1 MRFRSFRFAFRSPF
15 GVKLP
20 ANHRFWFALK
30 GRNQPTGPQH
40 VTFGNSAPYRSASV
54 VLALA
59 LGALTGLAPDRASAH
74 SMLLIEADSGRVLFQ
89 ENAGHPW
96 YPASVTKVMT
106 AYVTLKAVKAGR
118 ISLDTLI
125 TISPNAAAQAPTK
138 MGFRAGSQITVD
150 NALKTIMVK
159 SANDMSVALAE
170 GVAGSIA
177 AFAEEMNQAA
187 RRLGMTQTTYV
198 NPNGLPADEQITS
211 ARDQAILARA
221 IYNELPEYEMY
232 WRISAIKYGKR
243 IMRNYNSLLG
253 RYPGTDG
260 LKTGFICASGFNVV
274 VSAKRNGRRLIAVML
289 GAPSGGVR
297 AVKVAQMLERGFSTG
312 GFSWLSPSGT
322 VENIRSIEAPPP
334 NLRDEICGRK
344 RKRPAAES
352 EDLEDEAD
360 VQATLPPGVDPN
372 SPQAVM
378 LSSLHTANTKPS
390 ALLGDYSAPTPPIE
404 IFLGATK
411 GSVPVQEPQVAA
423 RKSKKKKNIAVAPAA
438 ATIPAGASAAAPA
451 PVTRTAKPAAPG
463 FAATPNAPSAGA
475 FSPASA
481 QPAAGAKPAPKASS
495 TATQAAT
502 SQPPAKKK
510 AAKKT
515 SDGTTAEA
523 TAKPPAARPAAQP
536 AAR

>member
-1 MRFRSFRFAFRSPF
+1 
-15 GVKLP
+15 
-20 ANHRFWFALK
+20 
-30 GRNQPTGPQH
+30 
-40 VTFGNSAPYRSASV
+40 VTFGNSAPFRTAF
-54 VLALA
+54 LGFTLTACALVA
-59 LGALTGLAPDRASAH
+59 LSPGRAAAH
-74 SMLLIEADSGRVLFQ
+74 SMLLIEADTGRVLHA
-89 ENAGHPW
+89 ENATHPW

-125 TISPNAAAQAPTK
+125 TVSPNAAAQAPTK

-159 SANDMSVALAE
+159 SANDMSVTLAE
-170 GVAGSIA
+170 GVSGSIA

-221 IYNELPEYEMY
+221 IYNELPEYELY

-312 GFSWLSPSGT
+312 GFSWLTPSGT
-322 VENIRSIEAPPP
+322 VDSLRPVDAAPP

-352 EDLEDEAD
+352 EDLDDED
-360 VQATLPPGVDPN
+360 VQATLPPGIDPN

-378 LSSLHTANTKPS
+378 LSSLRTANTKPS
-390 ALLGDYSAPTPPIE
+390 ALLGEYSAPSPTIE
-404 IFLGATK
+404 VFLGATK

-423 RKSKKKKNIAVAPAA
+423 KKSKKKKNVAA
-438 ATIPAGASAAAPA
+438 APAAAPA
-451 PVTRTAKPAAPG
+451 PSAGTTIMQPEPNKRAAPPAAPAPG
-463 FAATPNAPSAGA
+463 FAATPNAPRTGA
-475 FSPASA
+475 FTPTTAA
-481 QPAAGAKPAPKASS
+481 TQPAAKPAAKPAAPQSGAPAGQ
-495 TATQAAT
+495 TAAAP
-502 SQPPAKKK
+502 QQPAKKK
-510 AAKKT
+510 PVKKP
-515 SDGTTAEA
+515 DPTAEA
-523 TAKPPAARPAAQP
+523 TAKPLAKPGAPSAQP
-536 AAR
+536 PAR

>member
-1 MRFRSFRFAFRSPF
+1 
-15 GVKLP
+15 
-20 ANHRFWFALK
+20 
-30 GRNQPTGPQH
+30 
-40 VTFGNSAPYRSASV
+40 
-54 VLALA
+54 
-59 LGALTGLAPDRASAH
+59 
-74 SMLLIEADSGRVLFQ
+74 MLLIEADTGRILHN
-89 ENAGHPW
+89 ENGAHPW

-118 ISLDTLI
+118 LSLDTLI
-125 TISPNAAAQAPTK
+125 TVSPNAAAQAPTK
-138 MGFRAGSQITVD
+138 MGFRVGSQITVD

-159 SANDMSVALAE
+159 SANDMSVTLAE

-187 RRLGMTQTTYV
+187 ARLGMTQTTYV
-198 NPNGLPADEQITS
+198 NPNGLPADGQITS

-260 LKTGFICASGFNVV
+260 LKTGFICSSGFNVV

-312 GFSWLSPSGT
+312 GFSWLTPSMGNVDT
-322 VENIRSIEAPPP
+322 LRAIDAAPPD
-334 NLRDEICGRK
+334 LRDQICGRK

-360 VQATLPPGVDPN
+360 VQASLPPGMDPS
-372 SPQAVM
+372 SPQAIM
-378 LSSLHTANTKPS
+378 LSSLRTANTKPS
-390 ALLGDYSAPTPPIE
+390 ALLGDYNPPSPTIE
-404 IFLGATK
+404 VFLGASK
-411 GSVPVQEPQVAA
+411 GSVPVQEPAVAA
-423 RKSKKKKNIAVAPAA
+423 KKSKKKKNVAAAPAA
-438 ATIPAGASAAAPA
+438 APAVAGTLAQPGTRNVPPA
-451 PVTRTAKPAAPG
+451 QG
-463 FAATPNAPSAGA
+463 FAATPNAPRPAAFAPAGA
-475 FSPASA
+475 PA
-481 QPAAGAKPAPKASS
+481 QPAARPAAR
-495 TATQAAT
+495 TATPGIAQPPATAAAP
-502 SQPPAKKK
+502 QQPAKKK
-510 AAKKT
+510 AKKKP
-515 SDGTTAEA
+515 DPTAEA
-523 TAKPPAARPAAQP
+523 TAKPAPKPAQP